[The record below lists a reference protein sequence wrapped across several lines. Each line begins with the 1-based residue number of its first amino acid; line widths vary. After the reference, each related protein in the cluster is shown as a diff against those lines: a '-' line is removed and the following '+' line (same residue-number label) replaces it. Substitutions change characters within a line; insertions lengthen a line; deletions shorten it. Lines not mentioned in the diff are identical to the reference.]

1 MPSHRLQLRAIGVAM
16 LLRETHASR
25 VLLQPLKLRATGS
38 VATGQTST
46 FCVPQYAVRMY
57 LIRFLTLLCAGLLA
71 GFEVAVH
78 YGFGSPP
85 RSLNDAAQILL
96 RQAMILRL
104 RILAPVLFIPTL
116 LLGICLT
123 IQEAHRASVA
133 FDSCAL
139 ALLGVWI
146 VIRILRT
153 VPVNSATLGW
163 NAEDPPLE
171 WRERIERTERF
182 HVVAAWAAVLAFM
195 CFLVPALR
203 YR

>member
-1 MPSHRLQLRAIGVAM
+1 
-16 LLRETHASR
+16 
-25 VLLQPLKLRATGS
+25 
-38 VATGQTST
+38 
-46 FCVPQYAVRMY
+46 MY

-123 IQEAHRASVA
+123 IQEAHRAAVP

-153 VPVNSATLGW
+153 VPVNSATSGW
-163 NAEDPPLE
+163 NPEKPPLE
-171 WRERIERTERF
+171 WRELIERTERF

-195 CFLVPALR
+195 CFLVPALT